1 VAEARVRLRDA
12 GIGSAD
18 LDARLLAEFV
28 LGWNDERFLISGRD
42 EAPGGFPETF
52 DALVTRRASREPLP
66 YIVGRREFWGL
77 PLIVTPDVLIPRP
90 ETEFLVEAALE
101 LFPNR
106 DEPVAIADAC
116 TGSGCVAV
124 ALATERPAAS
134 IVATDI
140 SEPALVVARQNA
152 ALNDVAS
159 RIRFVRTDLLDGI
172 EGPFDLIT
180 CNPPY
185 VAERSRLG
193 LQPEVRDHE
202 PAVALYG
209 GADGFSLVTRFV
221 AEARHLVRAGGA
233 LLFEFGYG
241 QDEEVEHLIASFA
254 DLTLLELRRDLLG
267 IARTAVVRRG

>member
-1 VAEARVRLRDA
+1 MADAKVRLRDA

-28 LGWNDERFLISGRD
+28 LGWNAERFLMSGRD
-42 EAPGGFPETF
+42 DAPAGFAEAF
-52 DALVTRRASREPLP
+52 DALVTRRAAREPLP
-66 YIVGRREFWGL
+66 YIVRRQEFWGL
-77 PLIVTPDVLIPRP
+77 SLIVTPDVLIPRP
-90 ETEFLVEAALE
+90 ETEFLVEIALE
-101 LFPNR
+101 LFANR
-106 DEPVAIADAC
+106 DEPVTIADAC

-124 ALATERPAAS
+124 ALATERPAAN

-140 SEPALVVARQNA
+140 SEPALAVARQNA
-152 ALNDVAS
+152 AANDVAS
-159 RIRFVRTDLLDGI
+159 RIRFLRTDILDGVD
-172 EGPFDLIT
+172 GPFDLIT

-185 VAERSRLG
+185 VAERSRPG

-209 GADGFSLVTRFV
+209 GVDGFSLVTRFV
-221 AEARHLVRAGGA
+221 AEARHLVRPGGS

-241 QDEEVEHLIASFA
+241 QDEEVEKLIASFA
-254 DLTLLELRRDLLG
+254 DLTLVELRRDLQG